1 MSKRLQ
7 VVIDDAE
14 YGRFHRH
21 AAAVGLTVSEWVR
34 QTLRAAERDL
44 STAEP
49 GHRLAV
55 LRRGL
60 DYADADSQA
69 PAVDIEQMLA
79 EIDSGY
85 GALAE

>member
-1 MSKRLQ
+1 M
-7 VVIDDAE
+7 VVDDAE

-21 AAAVGLTVSEWVR
+21 ATAVGLTVSEWVR

-49 GHRLAV
+49 KHRLAV

-60 DYADADSQA
+60 AYADGDADA

-79 EIDSGY
+79 EIDPGT
-85 GALAE
+85 GALTE